1 MTCTACRSR
10 MNRGRT
16 LRVAIVARR
25 GGYGHERG
33 GVCRAGVWHRGRAD
47 AVHGRMEHHAGEP
60 PAARPALPCR
70 QRPPTVSGET
80 PAPPAFD
87 YLVVGAGFAGSAK
100 AERLASQCDKTVLV
114 CDVLDHI
121 G

>member
-47 AVHGRMEHHAGEP
+47 AVHGRMEHHAVEP
-60 PAARPALPCR
+60 PAARSAHPCP
-70 QRPPTVSGET
+70 QRPPTVSGVT
-80 PAPPAFD
+80 LALPPFD
-87 YLVVGAGFAGSAK
+87 YLVVGAGFAGSVM
-100 AERLASQCDKTVLV
+100 AERLASKRDKTVLV
-114 CDVLDHI
+114 
-121 G
+121 